1 MSEELKVEQ
10 IIKIGMEY
18 YEKAR
23 HIKGGGLLPAEDL
36 YYEACNSLKKLLAEN
51 KRLREAIQEA
61 LGLTMAKFPAM
72 GRIVLEQ
79 AFTRKE
85 QDSETT

>member
-1 MSEELKVEQ
+1 MKESTKTIAKWMKRYNE
-10 IIKIGMEY
+10 
-18 YEKAR
+18 
-23 HIKGGGLLPAEDL
+23 AE
-36 YYEACNSLKKLLAEN
+36 AEN